1 MEQNTDFYSLF
12 IEDDMTFND
21 YLREMNK
28 DGEWGGNLELS
39 AIA

>member
-1 MEQNTDFYSLF
+1 MEENSDFYSLF

-21 YLREMNK
+21 YLKEMSK